1 MEALTQYAVLTAS
14 CVTSSAAGYCALK
27 ARAFAAT
34 VAANET
40 RSLGN
45 RAVLRQAGEFD
56 EELQAMEAVERGRS
70 S

>member
-27 ARAFAAT
+27 ARGFAET

-40 RSLGN
+40 RSVTN
-45 RAVLRQAGEFD
+45 RAVLQQSGEFD
-56 EELQAMEAVERGRS
+56 DVLGPLEQVEGRRS